1 LLEQARTPS
10 AFTCEHGDDRIVGDQ
25 ERDRWREIPVSGT
38 STEHEEPSIAFG
50 ALSAFV
56 VSEWSLLRRLNMRV
70 IARIVYSH
78 PKVVE
83 MPRKISNLPRKEASQ
98 GRSRATVEALLDA
111 TARVLVR
118 EGYDRT
124 STNRVAQIAGVSVGS
139 LYQYFP
145 SKEALVAA
153 VIERHNNEMMQIV
166 RQALGKVALSPIE
179 IAARELVSVMI
190 NAHRVDPKL
199 HRILAEQTPRVG
211 RLQNIERV
219 EQEALAL
226 VRAYLDAHSGEVGV
240 EDLDLAAFFCVTIV
254 EALTHAAIV
263 HRPEAVSNDQ
273 VDKLTNEITYLLVS
287 YLRGRKSA

>member
-1 LLEQARTPS
+1 
-10 AFTCEHGDDRIVGDQ
+10 
-25 ERDRWREIPVSGT
+25 
-38 STEHEEPSIAFG
+38 
-50 ALSAFV
+50 
-56 VSEWSLLRRLNMRV
+56 
-70 IARIVYSH
+70 
-78 PKVVE
+78 

-111 TARVLVR
+111 TTRVLVR

-124 STNRVAQIAGVSVGS
+124 STNRVAQVAGVSVGS

-166 RQALGKVALSPIE
+166 RQALSKVALSPIE

-219 EQEALAL
+219 EQEAMAL
-226 VRAYLDAHSGEVGV
+226 VRAYLDAHSGEVRV
-240 EDLDLAAFFCVTIV
+240 RDLDVAAFFCVTIV
-254 EALTHAAIV
+254 EALTHAVIV
-263 HRPEAVSNDQ
+263 RRPEAVSNDQ
-273 VDKLTNEITYLLVS
+273 VDKLINEITYLLVS
-287 YLRGRKSA
+287 YLRGG

>member
-1 LLEQARTPS
+1 
-10 AFTCEHGDDRIVGDQ
+10 
-25 ERDRWREIPVSGT
+25 
-38 STEHEEPSIAFG
+38 
-50 ALSAFV
+50 
-56 VSEWSLLRRLNMRV
+56 
-70 IARIVYSH
+70 
-78 PKVVE
+78 

-111 TARVLVR
+111 TTRVLVR

-124 STNRVAQIAGVSVGS
+124 STNRVAQVAGVSVGS

-166 RQALGKVALSPIE
+166 RQALSKVALSPIE

-199 HRILAEQTPRVG
+199 HGILAEQTPRVG
-211 RLQNIERV
+211 RLQNIERI
-219 EQEALAL
+219 EQEALTL
-226 VRAYLDAHSGEVGV
+226 VRAYLDAHSSEVGV
-240 EDLDLAAFFCVTIV
+240 EDLDVAAFFCVTIV

-263 HRPEAVSNDQ
+263 RRPEAVSNDQ
-273 VDKLTNEITYLLVS
+273 VDKLINEITYLLVS

>member
-1 LLEQARTPS
+1 
-10 AFTCEHGDDRIVGDQ
+10 
-25 ERDRWREIPVSGT
+25 
-38 STEHEEPSIAFG
+38 
-50 ALSAFV
+50 
-56 VSEWSLLRRLNMRV
+56 LRRLNMRV